1 MAEPKKTLAYPAD
14 EINELLDK
22 VKNPATVP
30 MMDSE
35 ELITSGAVYELQT
48 SVDTIG
54 RQIDRVIDGSVV
66 IDNTEQTIV
75 DDSPKPASCGAVGKA
90 LLPINERINALD
102 FAITPDLFELGSIE
116 FWGTK
121 FHYVAATNTIRVKA
135 GSEIPFRAGDKIV
148 CAYGCNFYVG
158 MRKDGVVTNSGGW
171 VKSWVFTEDCDEVA
185 IIVRPSPSRTITDV
199 AKTLDYLTF
208 TRVGSLAEARERVDE
223 CAADIGK
230 YKVIITAE
238 SGKAQDATLN
248 KSAIVRGRT
257 LALRLR
263 DPNKSKALSSYRIAV
278 WYADGTSQTLMSGLS
293 LNLLYRFNLTRDVVA
308 VGVGWN
314 SSDAVASG
322 DLELDINIEAL
333 GRIEQLEMEAQKS
346 SVERSVYG
354 SEYRSMGENPSDG
367 NGGYYRYHLTDI
379 RVADGDIVEVNTS
392 GAPNTRFAVQF
403 APVDGVPAYAD
414 IISDSGWMTNLTS
427 FHVVPGNVKSAT
439 TYVKLNVSHSDNSYI
454 TETDARAYITGITI
468 HRGVGARVK
477 ESCRNAGIVKAINHR
492 GWHEAPENT
501 LVAYCESKMKGFRY
515 VEADVRATKDGVLV
529 LCHDST
535 IDRTSN
541 GSGEISSLTLAR
553 LRSYDFGSW
562 KAARYSGTT
571 IPTLDEFL
579 KTCRALGLHAYLDIK
594 DGTAEAIVSSVLGN
608 GMRGH
613 VTYTSFS
620 SSMLSR
626 IVALDSEARVGLLC
640 DTVTSSIVDQAK
652 NIASPN
658 IFISSGTR
666 AESEVELCLNARIPM
681 EFWSANSS
689 SHFHDIHPYITG
701 FISDSYIANDWLV
714 DGVLRKIGW

>member
-1 MAEPKKTLAYPAD
+1 MATLDYQGKITGAQV
-14 EINELLDK
+14 DK
-22 VKNPATVP
+22 
-30 MMDSE
+30 
-35 ELITSGAVYELQT
+35 
-48 SVDTIG
+48 
-54 RQIDRVIDGSVV
+54 QIQRVIDGSVV
-66 IDNTEQTIV
+66 TDNTEQTIV
-75 DDSPKPASCGAVGKA
+75 IDSAKPASCGAVANFVSNAIEKATKDDIYPSDTSPVSGVAVVKA
-90 LLPINERINALD
+90 LSPIKARINALD
-102 FAITPDLFELGSIE
+102 FAITPELFEVGSIE
-116 FWGTK
+116 FWATK
-121 FHYVAATNTIRVKA
+121 FNYVAATNTIRVKA
-135 GSEIPFRAGDKIV
+135 GSEIPFRKGDKIA

-171 VKSWVFTEDCDEVA
+171 IKSWEFTEDCDEVA
-185 IIVRPSPSRTITDV
+185 IIVRPTPSRTITDV
-199 AKTLDYLTF
+199 AATFDSLTF

-248 KSAIVRGRT
+248 KNTIARGKI
-257 LALRLR
+257 LAFCLR
-263 DPNKSKALSSYRIAV
+263 DPNKTNALSSYRIAV
-278 WYADGTSQTLMSGLS
+278 WYADGTSQTLKSGLS

-314 SSDAVASG
+314 AADAVANG
-322 DLELDINIEAL
+322 DLVLDVNVETL
-333 GRIEQLEMEAQKS
+333 GRIEQLEMDAQKS

-354 SEYRSMGENPSDG
+354 SEYRALGENPTDG

-379 RVADGDIVEVNTS
+379 RVAEGDIVEVNTS
-392 GAPNTRFAVQF
+392 GAANTRFAVQF
-403 APVDGVPAYAD
+403 AFADGVPAYAD
-414 IISDSGWMTNLTS
+414 IISDSGWMTKQTS
-427 FHVVPGNVKSAT
+427 FHVVPENSKST
-439 TYVKLNVSHSDNSYI
+439 STYIKLNVSHSDNSYI
-454 TETDARAYITGITI
+454 TEADARAYITGITI

-477 ESCRNAGIVKAINHR
+477 ENCRNAGIVKAINHR

-501 LVAYCESKMKGFRY
+501 LVAYCESKMKGFDY

-529 LCHDST
+529 LCHDSS

-541 GSGEISSLTLAR
+541 GSGEISSMTLAQ
-553 LRSYDFGSW
+553 LRTYDFGSY
-562 KAARYSGTT
+562 KAARYAGTT

-594 DGTAEAIVSSVLGN
+594 GGTAEAIVSSVLKN

-620 SSMLSR
+620 SSMLSQ

-640 DTVTSSIVDQAK
+640 DTVTSSIVAEAK
-652 NIASPN
+652 KIASPN

-666 AESEVELCLNARIPM
+666 TDSEVQLCIAAGIPM
-681 EFWSANSS
+681 EYWSANSS

-701 FISDSYIANDWLV
+701 FISDSYIVNDWLV